1 MDQTDM
7 QIIDRVLAG
16 DTDAFAEIVA
26 RYQRRLYDL
35 SLRLLGDP
43 AEAED
48 IAQTAFIKM
57 FSSLPSY
64 KRELAFGNWAYTITL
79 NLARNRLKRRAII
92 SFLPFWS
99 GGEEEDP
106 VIEPVEA
113 GGDPP
118 SRLASRDL
126 RSALDGA
133 MAALPPDL
141 KEAFVLFHLH
151 KVPARD
157 IAETLGVTP
166 NAVSLRL
173 FKARERLMNALSPAY
188 PELKEGI

>member
-1 MDQTDM
+1 MDQTDI
-7 QIIDRVLAG
+7 QIVDRVLAG
-16 DTDAFAEIVA
+16 DKDAFAEIVA

-35 SLRLLGDP
+35 SLRMVGDP

-48 IAQTAFIKM
+48 TAQTAFIKM
-57 FSSLPSY
+57 FSSLSSY
-64 KRELAFGNWAYTITL
+64 KRELAFSNWAYTITL
-79 NLARNRLKRRAII
+79 NLARNRLKRRAIVG
-92 SFLPFWS
+92 FLPFWS
-99 GGEEEDP
+99 GGEEDQP
-106 VIEPVEA
+106 VIEPAEP

-118 SRLASRDL
+118 STLASRDL
-126 RSALDGA
+126 RSALDDA
-133 MAALPPDL
+133 IAALPTDL